1 MMIERVETVG
11 PMVTDTPGAS
21 TFDVSPSALGALGM
35 SKHQLV
41 PQKNR
46 IAKLLVGCLHGLVGT
61 AFLCDMRYSH
71 GQGVNPQGPATGAAL
86 REGPFSLQGVRQLGA
101 PVAGD
106 LSASPWSS
114 RLSSPPLAT
123 VRWGSIQPIDQAPSN
138 PPVAM
143 GAVEEPRRIIPTR
156 TVSNSGPMSVELSAE
171 KPTSVTIANPW
182 VVSEPPTDATLSE
195 LFPYTNAAPTG
206 AATPVRENAIPS
218 SREQLAQRVSE
229 NLLQPDYSRSV
240 RRNSGPPPRAL
251 ERPAG
256 WSALEGELRSA
267 LEQCDQLLRRGAVHS
282 ARDEVVLGLRKLMR
296 TMDAI
301 RGAYVSE
308 PALDKALQAMRE
320 ELDFLSVSHGVTVES
335 IVATHSTDVLKNRSL
350 QGVSPA
356 VASQHYRSFARYQFL
371 LGADEH
377 PWAADLLYALGKT
390 LEKEAEANSAAS
402 LSLRSQ
408 AVICY
413 QAAIHVQSNHP
424 EASNQLGYSLLL
436 LDRVDEAL
444 VALNR
449 AVQLNP
455 SSSSW
460 ANLAEAY
467 KRSGALEQSSVAA
480 AKASEW
486 QRAERPG
493 YSRSNPEVIEISPE
507 EFARFSPA
515 QNSYSSTTNPTAPS
529 PTAIPPVATQ
539 SNRTSTPVQSAGRFS
554 NLFR

>member
-1 MMIERVETVG
+1 MMIERMETVG

-21 TFDVSPSALGALGM
+21 AFDVSPSALGALGM
-35 SKHQLV
+35 SKHQSIA
-41 PQKNR
+41 QKNR
-46 IAKLLVGCLHGLVGT
+46 LAKLLVGCLHGLVGT
-61 AFLCDMRYSH
+61 AFLCDARHSQGQGVYSH
-71 GQGVNPQGPATGAAL
+71 GQEAGAAFKG
-86 REGPFSLQGVRQLGA
+86 EPFSPQSVKPLGA

-114 RLSSPPLAT
+114 RLSTPPVAA
-123 VRWGSIQPIDQAPSN
+123 VRWGSIQAIDPVPSETPNANAQAN
-138 PPVAM
+138 
-143 GAVEEPRRIIPTR
+143 EPRRVIPTR
-156 TVSNSGPMSVELSAE
+156 PVSNPEVTAVDFSGVDFSSG
-171 KPTSVTIANPW
+171 KPPSVTIANPW
-182 VVSEPPTDATLSE
+182 VVAEPHTDAGPSA
-195 LFPYTNAAPTG
+195 LFPFTTA
-206 AATPVRENAIPS
+206 EPS
-218 SREQLAQRVSE
+218 GQEKKLPSQREQLAQRVSE
-229 NLLQPDYSRSV
+229 NLLQPNARSAQGYSV
-240 RRNSGPPPRAL
+240 PPPQAL

-256 WSALEGELRSA
+256 WSALEGELRAA

-282 ARDEVVLGLRKLMR
+282 ARDEIVLGLRKLMR

-308 PALDKALQAMRE
+308 PALDRALQALKE

-335 IVATHSTDVLKNRSL
+335 IVATHSTEVLKNRPL
-350 QGVSPA
+350 HGVSPA
-356 VASQHYRSFARYQFL
+356 VASQHYRSFSRHQFL
-371 LGADEH
+371 IGADEH

-390 LEKEAEANSAAS
+390 LEKEAETNTVAT

-408 AVICY
+408 AVVCY
-413 QAAIHVQSNHP
+413 QAAIQLHSNHP

-455 SSSSW
+455 NSSSW

-467 KRSGALEQSSVAA
+467 RISGALEQSSLAV

-515 QNSYSSTTNPTAPS
+515 QNSYSSPSNPVATQ
-529 PTAIPPVATQ
+529 PVATQ
-539 SNRTSTPVQSAGRFS
+539 SNRSSPPAQSAGRFS